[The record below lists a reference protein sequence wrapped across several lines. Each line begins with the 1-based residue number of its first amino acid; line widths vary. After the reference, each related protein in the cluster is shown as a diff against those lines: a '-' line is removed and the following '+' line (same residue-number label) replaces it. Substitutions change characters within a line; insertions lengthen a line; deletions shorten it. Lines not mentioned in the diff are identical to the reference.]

1 MMVTGGKTKEN
12 GQNAGDAQGEKTA
25 AAREGTGR
33 KNQWWLWDGEMEEVV
48 RTPGMPRG
56 RRRRRYGREWE
67 GKTSG
72 GYGTGKWRKWSER
85 WGCPGGEDGGMGGT
99 LKGLGKEDSG

>member
-1 MMVTGGKTKEN
+1 MKREGGDGIPVMVTGGKTKEN
-12 GQNAGDAQGEKTA
+12 GQDGGDAQGEKT
-25 AAREGTGR
+25 
-33 KNQWWLWDGEMEEVV
+33 
-48 RTPGMPRG
+48 
-56 RRRRRYGREWE
+56 RRYGREWE
-67 GKTSG
+67 GKTGG